1 MRWMAEIV
9 VVQDVD
15 PRIVPEM
22 DASLEV
28 SLDCVVCRRYHRT
41 VRFSSD
47 TEEARCN
54 PGHSAR
60 HLGPHAFPGRLVGVS
75 VERRS
80 DGFDA
85 IYKIEYDSRSFVDEK
100 TGRNDY
106 QGHPTWARVKW
117 EVSCPQ
123 CGERS
128 RLGTQTNLGRPLRE
142 RCRCSLVLQREHRE
156 LPVLR
161 YRGPGEEGW
170 REVAARFGV
179 DQKPI

>member
-1 MRWMAEIV
+1 MG
-9 VVQDVD
+9 
-15 PRIVPEM
+15 
-22 DASLEV
+22 L
-28 SLDCVVCRRYHRT
+28 T
-41 VRFSSD
+41 RF
-47 TEEARCN
+47 
-54 PGHSAR
+54 P
-60 HLGPHAFPGRLVGVS
+60 VGWWAWS

-142 RCRCSLVLQREHRE
+142 RCRCSLVL
-156 LPVLR
+156 
-161 YRGPGEEGW
+161 
-170 REVAARFGV
+170 
-179 DQKPI
+179 

>member
-60 HLGPHAFPGRLVGVS
+60 HLGPHAFPGRLVGV
-75 VERRS
+75 ERRAS
-80 DGFDA
+80 
-85 IYKIEYDSRSFVDEK
+85 
-100 TGRNDY
+100 
-106 QGHPTWARVKW
+106 
-117 EVSCPQ
+117 
-123 CGERS
+123 ERWIRRDLQDRI
-128 RLGTQTNLGRPLRE
+128 RLEILR
-142 RCRCSLVLQREHRE
+142 R
-156 LPVLR
+156 
-161 YRGPGEEGW
+161 
-170 REVAARFGV
+170 
-179 DQKPI
+179 